1 MSSFSVGNNKFY
13 YKNIYDSTSA
23 VDLYRI
29 AKFCDKNTKIGL
41 GACYAGADYEF
52 PATDSSK
59 AVKMN
64 GDSLLQGLGKIF
76 SSSTIYASQSWV
88 MAKPGMFTQKFGFA
102 GYPIQKRFLDE
113 VYQPVW
119 EHLGS
124 WSAYSPET
132 QTIQNISIALEA
144 GLAEGS
150 SSIKYIIY
158 NRVTPTDF
166 TMLDINF
173 AVEGKPEKSNIYSSR
188 FITIH
193 DVYPNPAT
201 DYANIDYQLHS
212 DEVKTKI
219 VIHTILGNSLYE
231 YTLDYQDYNL
241 LSNDQDQFHSFCSI
255 A

>member
-23 VDLYRI
+23 VDLYWI

-59 AVKMN
+59 AVKKN
-64 GDSLLQGLGKIF
+64 GDSLMQGLGKIF

-119 EHLGS
+119 ELMGS

-132 QTIQNISIALEA
+132 QTIQNISTV
-144 GLAEGS
+144 
-150 SSIKYIIY
+150 SINRWGDIKVLDENY
-158 NRVTPTDF
+158 NDTKRP
-166 TMLDINF
+166 
-173 AVEGKPEKSNIYSSR
+173 AKR
-188 FITIH
+188 FRGRRT
-193 DVYPNPAT
+193 N
-201 DYANIDYQLHS
+201 
-212 DEVKTKI
+212 
-219 VIHTILGNSLYE
+219 
-231 YTLDYQDYNL
+231 
-241 LSNDQDQFHSFCSI
+241 
-255 A
+255 